1 MPRGYGLIDLAGR
14 RCKDSG
20 ESPEDSSG
28 DANLNKKLYTCSCRI
43 ISYITI
49 VLLGL
54 LTLFSLISTTF
65 VNSFDEVFYISDK
78 AVIHA
83 VFIIAVPALLWF
95 LHDRL
100 HFRVTDRVLVIT
112 LIIVTVLTAVYIT
125 LADLPPRFDQR
136 VVRSIAAN
144 LIVGINDDFSPGA
157 YGAMYP
163 NNHGIILYY
172 YLLMKFAGYENYIVM
187 QYANLAFMVLTE
199 AALYFIL
206 KRLVPFYREAS
217 LGLILFMPFWGFST
231 FLYGNIPGFCLFL
244 WGVYFS
250 LRFIDDLKLSDV
262 FFAGLFLAMGCRFKE
277 NMIIFMI
284 ALSIVILCEMIRT
297 RKIKLLLIILS
308 FFIFFMLGRYAMDKA
323 LGSIAGYRPEG
334 GMPGTAFIAMGM
346 HEQEYR
352 GAGWFDDYTVET
364 YENSGHDAKAASETA
379 KEDIKASI
387 ENFKTHPTYMAGFY
401 TRKLASVWSE
411 PTYYSWTLQQGRN
424 ASWDEAV
431 FLPGIVIIYMIFN
444 RLQTILYIFA
454 LFYFIQHRKDQD
466 MKKLIFAI
474 YFIGGFFFHLLWEA
488 GSQYALFYAMTLAV
502 YAVCGMMD
510 CCRLLRSWDKKKKA
524 LAALI
529 VLCTGLILTTPV
541 LSSALTLSRD
551 NARFADYISAPY

>member
-1 MPRGYGLIDLAGR
+1 MIPMPHDDRQS
-14 RCKDSG
+14 KDSG

-65 VNSFDEVFYISDK
+65 VNSFDQVFYISDK

-83 VFIIAVPALLWF
+83 VFIIAVPALLWL

-100 HFRVTDRVLVIT
+100 HFRVTDKV
-112 LIIVTVLTAVYIT
+112 LIIALILITVFTAVYIA

-144 LIVGINDDFSPGA
+144 LIVGIPDDFSPGA

-163 NNHGIILYY
+163 NNHGIILFY

-199 AALYFIL
+199 IALYLIL
-206 KRLVPFYREAS
+206 KRLVPYYREAS

-244 WGVYFS
+244 WGVFFG
-250 LRFIDDLKLSDV
+250 LRFLGSFRLYDAVL
-262 FFAGLFLAMGCRFKE
+262 AGLFLAAGCRFKE

-284 ALSIVILCEMIRT
+284 AFSIVILCEMLKS
-297 RKIKLLLIILS
+297 RKIKNLLIILS
-308 FFIFFMLGRYAMDKA
+308 FFIFLTLGRFAMDKA
-323 LGSIAGYRPEG
+323 LGSIAGYSPEG
-334 GMPGTAFIAMGM
+334 GMPGAAFIAMGM
-346 HEQEYR
+346 HEHEYR

-364 YENSGHDAKAASETA
+364 YESSGHDAKSASETA
-379 KEDIKASI
+379 KEDIKGSI
-387 ENFKTHPTYMAGFY
+387 DNFKAHPSYMAGFY
-401 TRKLASVWSE
+401 IRKTASVWNE
-411 PTYYSWTLQQGRN
+411 PAYYSWTLQQGRN

-431 FLPGIVIIYMIFN
+431 FLPGINIIYMIFN
-444 RLQTILYIFA
+444 RLQTILYLFA
-454 LFYFIQHRKDQD
+454 LYYFIRHRKDTD
-466 MKKLIFAI
+466 IRVLIFAI
-474 YFIGGFFFHLLWEA
+474 FFIGGFFFHLLWEA
-488 GSQYALFYAMTLAV
+488 GSQYALFYAMTLSV

-510 CCRLLRSWDKKKKA
+510 CCRMLKSWDKKKKTR
-524 LAALI
+524 AALI
-529 VLCTGLILTTPV
+529 VLCAGLILTIPV
-541 LSSALTLSRD
+541 FSSALTLSRD
-551 NARFADYISAPY
+551 NARFKEYISAPY